1 MKILFVCRG
10 NVGRSQMAE
19 ALFRKMTGDKY
30 EVSSA
35 GTKLSGP
42 EQKLKELP
50 LAENLIK
57 CMEEE
62 GIDVSDCIRNPVT
75 QEMVESANK
84 VVLIIGEED
93 FVPDYLINNPKVS
106 KWITPDPKGQD
117 LDFHRMVR
125 DQIKIKLETLIQTLL
140 T

>member
-1 MKILFVCRG
+1 
-10 NVGRSQMAE
+10 MAE

>member
-30 EVSSA
+30 QISSA

-62 GIDVSDCIRNPVT
+62 GIDVSNCVRNPVT
-75 QEMVESANK
+75 QEMAEAADK
-84 VVLIIGEED
+84 IVLILGEED
-93 FVPDYLINNPKVS
+93 HVPDYLTNNHKVF

-117 LDFHRMVR
+117 LDFHKMVR
-125 DQIKIKLETLIQTLL
+125 NQIKDRLGVLIQTLQ
-140 T
+140 